1 MVNTPSPIDA
11 DLAPSATPEHGPDPV
26 SMRTDLWLFVGMLAL
41 ALGGVAVTQLEH
53 TGGKLYWVFLVLVYG
68 LVSVGRTWARQ
79 RRHGHP
85 TWAMVRAQV
94 FHWLGTLVAV
104 NIVLM
109 FEAQDI
115 TNRGAASDFSVLVLA
130 LSCYLA
136 GVHFS
141 WPFLLLG
148 GVLAV
153 IAVGLGFLDQLSVFA
168 LALPVAVLAV
178 WMVVRRSVAAK
189 L

>member
-1 MVNTPSPIDA
+1 MENTPNPSHT
-11 DLAPSATPEHGPDPV
+11 DLAPNAWPKRGSDAV
-26 SMRTDLWLFVGMLAL
+26 SMRTDLWLFVVMLTLAL
-41 ALGGVAVTQLEH
+41 IGVGVTQFEH
-53 TGGKLYWVFLVLVYG
+53 TGGKLYWLFLVIVYAAI
-68 LVSVGRTWARQ
+68 SVGRTWARQ
-79 RRHGHP
+79 RRQGHP
-85 TWAMVRAQV
+85 TWSMIRDQV

-115 TNRGAASDFSVLVLA
+115 ANRGAASDFSVLILA

-153 IAVGLGFLDQLSVFA
+153 IAVGLGFLDQLSVFV
-168 LALPVAVLAV
+168 LALPAAVLAV
-178 WMVVRRSVAAK
+178 WIVIRRAFAAK
-189 L
+189 G